1 MKLHLIAKEKSGKY
15 LSLKVLSSLSIMHID
30 VVRQAILIAFATSL
44 NKALGS
50 LLALGCREHSAN
62 MT

>member
-30 VVRQAILIAFATSL
+30 AVSQPMLMSFATSL
-44 NKALGS
+44 DKALRGF
-50 LLALGCREHSAN
+50 LDAGKTTLQI
-62 MT
+62 